1 MALSAFLALLVLV
14 VVVGGLRRV
23 LRGTAAP
30 VGDLVE
36 AAGRVEAGEIG
47 TQVEVRGPSEVRS
60 LARAFNA
67 MSTRLEETDA
77 SRRRLLADVSHELR
91 TPLTVMQGT
100 LEGILDGLYP
110 ADEAHLVPVLEE
122 TRVLARLID
131 DLRTLSLSEAGVLRL
146 HREPTDLARLI
157 QEVVA
162 GHRAAADD
170 AGVAI
175 NVEAPGDLR
184 PLEVDPSRI
193 RQVIGNLVANALRFT
208 PAGGRV
214 SVDAGQ
220 DADETWV
227 RVQDTGPGIDA
238 GVARACLRP
247 LLPITRLAG
256 NGPRP
261 SDRQEPGTGPRRP
274 DLDQQLTGGRH
285 RGSIHSPRRG
295 RGARPGSLGVGRIW
309 RRARPAR
316 SADCEASADS
326 AKIGAPRAK
335 CSGRPTGE
343 WPSGKAPDSGSGDR
357 RFESFLPSH
366 STEQETTPRNAPGV
380 VCMFDLT
387 VN

>member
-1 MALSAFLALLVLV
+1 MWRFGVFFLVLVLALAILLAFLIDIITSLFGGHPSVALSAFLALLVLV

-227 RVQDTGPGIDA
+227 RVQDTGPGIDPESLEH
-238 GVARACLRP
+238 VF
-247 LLPITRLAG
+247 
-256 NGPRP
+256 
-261 SDRQEPGTGPRRP
+261 DRFYRSPGSPGTGLGLPIARNLVRAH
-274 DLDQQLTGGRH
+274 GGQI
-285 RGSIHSPRRG
+285 SINS
-295 RGARPGSLGVGRIW
+295 
-309 RRARPAR
+309 
-316 SADCEASADS
+316 
-326 AKIGAPRAK
+326 
-335 CSGRPTGE
+335 
-343 WPSGKAPDSGSGDR
+343 
-357 RFESFLPSH
+357 
-366 STEQETTPRNAPGV
+366 APGGGTEV
-380 VCMFDLT
+380 RFTLPDAAAEPSPGR
-387 VN
+387 

>member
-1 MALSAFLALLVLV
+1 MWRFGVFFLVVVLALAILLAFLIDIITSLFGGHPSVALSAFLALLVLV

-47 TQVEVRGPSEVRS
+47 TQVEVRGPAEVRS

-100 LEGILDGLYP
+100 LEGILDGIYP

-220 DADETWV
+220 DANETWV
-227 RVQDTGPGIDA
+227 RVQDTGPGIDPESLEH
-238 GVARACLRP
+238 VF
-247 LLPITRLAG
+247 
-256 NGPRP
+256 
-261 SDRQEPGTGPRRP
+261 DRFYRSFGSPGTGLGLPIARNLVRAHGGQISINSASGGGTEVRFTLP
-274 DLDQQLTGGRH
+274 DAAVEPSPGR
-285 RGSIHSPRRG
+285 
-295 RGARPGSLGVGRIW
+295 
-309 RRARPAR
+309 
-316 SADCEASADS
+316 
-326 AKIGAPRAK
+326 
-335 CSGRPTGE
+335 
-343 WPSGKAPDSGSGDR
+343 
-357 RFESFLPSH
+357 
-366 STEQETTPRNAPGV
+366 
-380 VCMFDLT
+380 
-387 VN
+387 